1 MILNSEDYQRIIS
14 TIRVENNNK
23 EAWIIEING
32 LRFVTSKGKS
42 VWKKRHHAAAAF
54 NNEVAGSIKVAAR
67 TRLAMMGCN
76 SYYDMIMH
84 PEYKNIWADFKKYIV
99 EAGIYKEIKLTL

>member
-1 MILNSEDYQRIIS
+1 MILNIEDYQRIIS
-14 TIRVENNNK
+14 NMRVENNK

-32 LRFVTSKGKS
+32 RRFVTSKGKS
-42 VWKKRHHAAAAF
+42 VWKKRQNAAAAF
-54 NNEVAGSIKVAAR
+54 NNEMAGSIKVAAR
-67 TRLAMMGCN
+67 TKLAMMGYN

-84 PEYKNIWADFKKYIV
+84 PEYKNTWTDFKKYIV